1 MQLGIK
7 NSVGR
12 TMCARHFAID
22 PIIAYKA
29 KFRTGLSRKRN
40 REFIQH

>member
-29 KFRTGLSRKRN
+29 KVEHCIVAENGFKPVG
-40 REFIQH
+40 